1 MEVLLCNHIRRSWCN
16 KIDALGLALLFET
29 GKDSPVAEEM
39 LARLRRVFAGR
50 AQASL
55 KQASIQ
61 DFFLR
66 APRTYEAPK
75 CMVYS
80 ESLLFG

>member
-1 MEVLLCNHIRRSWCN
+1 MEVLLCSHIRRRWCN

-29 GKDSPVAEEM
+29 GKEARVAEEM

-61 DFFLR
+61 DFFPR
-66 APRTYEAPK
+66 APK
-75 CMVYS
+75 D
-80 ESLLFG
+80 G